1 MIRQHAKPDCVLGTH
16 PEVIFVLLEGQFD
29 VVDVKRRPE
38 KFSVLS
44 GAGFDVRDQQVR
56 HARQVTHA
64 KGARFGDRIGVG
76 GVGAKK

>member
-1 MIRQHAKPDCVLGTH
+1 MPDRVLGTH
-16 PEVIFVLLEGQFD
+16 PEIIFVLLESQFD
-29 VVDVKRRPE
+29 IVDVERRSE
-38 KFSVLS
+38 EFAVLS

-64 KGARFGDRIGVG
+64 KGARFGDRVGVG

>member
-1 MIRQHAKPDCVLGTH
+1 
-16 PEVIFVLLEGQFD
+16 
-29 VVDVKRRPE
+29 
-38 KFSVLS
+38 LS

-64 KGARFGDRIGVG
+64 QGAGFGDRIGVG